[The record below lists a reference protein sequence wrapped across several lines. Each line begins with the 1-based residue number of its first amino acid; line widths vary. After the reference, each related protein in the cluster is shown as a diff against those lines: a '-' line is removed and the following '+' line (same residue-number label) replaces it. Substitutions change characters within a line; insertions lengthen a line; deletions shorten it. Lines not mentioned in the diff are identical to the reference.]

1 MMKASFWG
9 GAAVAILILLVAG
22 AYAGET
28 VPPDKKPEAD
38 VVSPDR
44 KPPRN
49 IIEKSEKLMKAAE
62 AKKAADEEKQRK
74 QEKKAKVDKI
84 QRKTG
89 RTPTSWQVLNR

>member
-1 MMKASFWG
+1 MKASIWG
-9 GAAVAILILLVAG
+9 GAAVAILILLGAG
-22 AYAGET
+22 AYAAET
-28 VPPDKKPEAD
+28 VPPDKASDAD
-38 VVSPDR
+38 VVTLNRKSP
-44 KPPRN
+44 KN
-49 IIEKSEKLMKAAE
+49 LVEMSEKLLKAAE